1 MYHIYNKG
9 GLPQYITIYK
19 CNVWQYMN
27 TIYYYISE
35 GWRQPQL
42 MEWSGWKRWQSS
54 IRNRDAL
61 ASSQFQIWRLTGT
74 TSALSLWKYWREM
87 ISWNTFWYFWR
98 KKYVLMKCLG
108 ISVNILVF
116 LKICWHFWKYF
127 GISEN
132 ILAFLKIF
140 WYFWKHL
147 GISENILVFLKIFW
161 SFWKHFGISENVLVF
176 LKTFWHFWKY
186 S

>member
-1 MYHIYNKG
+1 MYYIYNKW

-19 CNVWQYMN
+19 CNMWQYIN
-27 TIYYYISE
+27 TIYYNISE
-35 GWRQPQL
+35 GWRLPQL

-54 IRNRDAL
+54 IRNRTAL

-87 ISWNTFWYFWR
+87 ISWNTFWYFWW
-98 KKYVLMKCLG
+98 KKFVLMKCLG

-116 LKICWHFWKYF
+116 LKICWHFWKY
-127 GISEN
+127 
-132 ILAFLKIF
+132 
-140 WYFWKHL
+140 L
-147 GISENILVFLKIFW
+147 GISEDILI
-161 SFWKHFGISENVLVF
+161 F

-186 S
+186 FNVSENILALLKIFLSRLFCALFALRS